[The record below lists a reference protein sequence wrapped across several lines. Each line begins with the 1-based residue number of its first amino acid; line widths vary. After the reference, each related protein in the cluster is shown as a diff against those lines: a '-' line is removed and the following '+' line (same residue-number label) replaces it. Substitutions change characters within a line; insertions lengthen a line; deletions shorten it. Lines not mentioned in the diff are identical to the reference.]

1 MRFQFPQL
9 LILFI
14 IGSSN
19 GITSIIDLECI
30 FEIRDFATVGRQYT
44 CVVQNDLNII
54 EPNVTISFASGT
66 HASNETSNSVTALW
80 IENKNTEYLASNI
93 GEIFPNLI
101 ALRVKDGR
109 LKELHKD
116 DLMSMPKLKY
126 LNLDNN
132 DVAVLDDDVFEY
144 NPQLELLW
152 LSLNKIIKIG
162 ENLADGFKKL
172 VSLDLTKNVC
182 VSKRFSKLQSVHV
195 IPSDKHLN
203 SVYHTLT
210 EIMHNCSNFKDII
223 FETNLRTENQDHPDV
238 NIYENQIKN
247 LNIQLFSTKSEL
259 RSIKLKL
266 VEEMSSKSKTLD
278 KLHEL
283 QANQTLMTNEV
294 DIDKSQNSIMELQ
307 IKLKQEEK
315 EVKNLKDELKKLKDI
330 HNELSNVKILLK
342 KYEDEM
348 YKLEEQRQ
356 RDQTQIRQLQTEN
369 ALLRN
374 KVKELQKSVPKVDTG
389 NSMDENIDS
398 TEATVKVTA
407 NAETNDIAY
416 KDLDL
421 TTQSTNDTLLD
432 VRTDGRLDL
441 RGLFDD
447 DDIVEDVTVFDY
459 YN

>member
-1 MRFQFPQL
+1 MRFKFPQL

-19 GITSIIDLECI
+19 GVISPIDLECT

-44 CVVQNDLNII
+44 CVVQNDLNIV
-54 EPNVTISFASGT
+54 EPNVTILFASGT
-66 HASNETSNSVTALW
+66 HDVNESNNSVTALW
-80 IENKNTEYLASNI
+80 IENKNTEYLPANI
-93 GEIFPNLI
+93 GETFPNLI
-101 ALRVKDGR
+101 ALRLKDGR

-132 DVAVLDDDVFEY
+132 DVEVLDDDVFEY

-152 LSLNKIIKIG
+152 LSGNKIRKIG
-162 ENLADGFKKL
+162 ENLVDGFKKL
-172 VSLDLTKNVC
+172 DSLDLTKNVC
-182 VSKRFSKLQSVHV
+182 VSKRFSKLKSVHV
-195 IPSDKHLN
+195 ASPEKNLN

-210 EIMHNCSNFKDII
+210 EIMHNCSKFKDII
-223 FETNLRTENQDHPDV
+223 FEINLRTEDQDHPDIK
-238 NIYENQIKN
+238 IYEDQIKN
-247 LNIQLFSTKSEL
+247 LNSQLFSTKSEL

-266 VEEMSSKSKTLD
+266 VEEMSSKNKTLD

-283 QANQTLMTNEV
+283 QTNQTLMTNEV
-294 DIDKSQNSIMELQ
+294 DIDKSKNSIMELQ

-330 HNELSNVKILLK
+330 HNELSTVKILLK

-356 RDQTQIRQLQTEN
+356 RDQSQIRQLQAEN
-369 ALLRN
+369 TILRN
-374 KVKELQKSVPKVDTG
+374 KVEELQKGVPKVDTE
-389 NSMDENIDS
+389 NDINENIES
-398 TEATVKVTA
+398 TATVKVTT

-416 KDLDL
+416 EDLDL

-432 VRTDGRLDL
+432 VRTNGRPDL

-447 DDIVEDVTVFDY
+447 DDIGEDVSIFDY